1 MYLVQQTAHYSIRR
15 CSLAGSW
22 RFFRL

>member
-1 MYLVQQTAHYSIRR
+1 MYLVQRTAYYSIRR
-15 CSLAGSW
+15 CSLAVSW